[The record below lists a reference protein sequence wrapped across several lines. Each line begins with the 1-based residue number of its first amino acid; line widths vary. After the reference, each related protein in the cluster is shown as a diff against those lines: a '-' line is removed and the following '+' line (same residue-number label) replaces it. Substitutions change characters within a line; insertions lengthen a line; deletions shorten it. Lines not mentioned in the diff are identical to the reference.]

1 MLEGQEFVDDKL
13 LGVENP
19 LFVIV
24 HKRFIFE
31 VWFLEKLF
39 KGVQGL
45 DKVLRP
51 EDFGRLGFQF
61 WVWGLLER
69 VIKMKVLNYIISIEP
84 RFFPIKS
91 FKFHLLKFLESIFFR
106 TGFTDCRK
114 PLAQFGPQALI

>member
-24 HKRFIFE
+24 YKGLIFE
-31 VWFLEKLF
+31 VWFLEELF
-39 KGVQGL
+39 EGVQGF

-69 VIKMKVLNYIISIEP
+69 VIEMKILNYIISI
-84 RFFPIKS
+84 
-91 FKFHLLKFLESIFFR
+91 
-106 TGFTDCRK
+106 K
-114 PLAQFGPQALI
+114 P